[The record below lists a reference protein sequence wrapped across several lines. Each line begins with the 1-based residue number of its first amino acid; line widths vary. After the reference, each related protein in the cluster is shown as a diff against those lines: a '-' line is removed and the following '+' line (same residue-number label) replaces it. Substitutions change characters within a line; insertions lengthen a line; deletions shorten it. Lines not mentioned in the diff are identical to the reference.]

1 MGGTCFV
8 IIELIL
14 GRRQKSKSAKSEGF
28 NIGAITSN
36 LEDRTYFYWSVSVQK
51 LYTKKSTHEG
61 HPSGTF
67 VSTID

>member
-36 LEDRTYFYWSVSVQK
+36 PEVRTYFYWS
-51 LYTKKSTHEG
+51 LMFKSYIRKRAR
-61 HPSGTF
+61 
-67 VSTID
+67 V